1 MISMHI
7 MRSEMGES
15 LLVFEGLVIWFLAFD
30 LFGVEDLEDDDTFGL
45 LFNEDSDSF
54 VGKCSD
60 SVFWCVA
67 HFLKLFAQVL
77 YFEANILFR
86 KRSARGNI

>member
-30 LFGVEDLEDDDTFGL
+30 LLGVEDLEDDDTFGL

-67 HFLKLFAQVL
+67 HFFKIICASIIFWSEYIV
-77 YFEANILFR
+77 
-86 KRSARGNI
+86 